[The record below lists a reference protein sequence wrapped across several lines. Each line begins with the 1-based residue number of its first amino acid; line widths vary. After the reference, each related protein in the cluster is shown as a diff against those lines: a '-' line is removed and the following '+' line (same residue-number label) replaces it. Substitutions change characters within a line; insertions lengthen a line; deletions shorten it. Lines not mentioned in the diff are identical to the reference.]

1 MLLRQGYHGGKRRAR
16 SLVPPPFAEAPA
28 HPPAWEEGAAPGT
41 SQPVA
46 AYDARQGAASVES
59 GKEPPAIDPLAG
71 EEGEGAQPPD
81 LAGDRAPCRDLERC
95 AAR

>member
-1 MLLRQGYHGGKRRAR
+1 MAGNAVSVRLCLLPSPRRPPTRSPGKKGPHLERA
-16 SLVPPPFAEAPA
+16 SL
-28 HPPAWEEGAAPGT
+28 
-41 SQPVA
+41 SRL
-46 AYDARQGAASVES
+46 YDARQGAASVES